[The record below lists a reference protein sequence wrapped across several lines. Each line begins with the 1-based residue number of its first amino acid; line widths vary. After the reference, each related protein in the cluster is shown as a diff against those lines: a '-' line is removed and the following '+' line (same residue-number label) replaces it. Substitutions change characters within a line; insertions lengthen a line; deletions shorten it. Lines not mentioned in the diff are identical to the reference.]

1 MLRLGGLAATVDEA
15 TAKVRAALASG
26 TGLELF
32 RRMVERQGGDP
43 RVVDDPARL
52 PAAPRRGVV
61 VAVRP
66 GYVAALDAE
75 GIGRAAVALGAGR
88 DRAEDAV
95 DPAVGAVVHARVG
108 DTVKAGDALVEL
120 HYRDA
125 ARVSAA
131 RDLVRAAC
139 VIADEPP
146 ATGPLV
152 LEVIEGQ
159 TPAHG

>member
-1 MLRLGGLAATVDEA
+1 NALEVQECIDTLKGQGPPELEALSVELAARMLRLGGLAATVDEA

-95 DPAVGAVVHARVG
+95 DPAVGVVVDAKVG
-108 DTVKAGDALVEL
+108 DPVTAG
-120 HYRDA
+120 
-125 ARVSAA
+125 
-131 RDLVRAAC
+131 
-139 VIADEPP
+139 
-146 ATGPLV
+146 
-152 LEVIEGQ
+152 
-159 TPAHG
+159 